1 MLFSGD
7 TVGLDGQRKNK
18 LLRLVFQLAES
29 ADLRLRTSFKILV
42 VLCFVTSYPKT
53 SLFGYLHIGP
63 NHL

>member
-29 ADLRLRTSFKILV
+29 ADLGLRTSFRMLV
-42 VLCFVTSYPKT
+42 VL
-53 SLFGYLHIGP
+53 LFCNKLSKDFSTY
-63 NHL
+63 